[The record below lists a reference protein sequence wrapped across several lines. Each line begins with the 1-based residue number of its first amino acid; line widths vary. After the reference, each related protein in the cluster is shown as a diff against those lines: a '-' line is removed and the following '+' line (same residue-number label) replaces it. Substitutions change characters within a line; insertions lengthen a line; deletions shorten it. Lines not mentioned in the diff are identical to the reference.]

1 MDQRPRVLALNTNV
15 MSILKTAMSR
25 RKPFRKIRPGKSTH
39 FSPKTGQLAGPP
51 GGQGGGPGGSFW
63 IYGHHPVTAALRNP
77 KRKIRRLLVTSAA
90 EAEFLGSI
98 TLPAALSRERIDG
111 TALANLL
118 PAGAVHQGLAALVD
132 PLPMVDLPELL
143 EDIPEGPAHLL
154 VLDQVTDPQNVGAVL
169 RSASAFGASGLILTE
184 RHAAPESGA
193 LAKAA
198 SGALDHLPMVRVVN
212 LARAIE
218 AIKQA
223 GFWCMGLAGEA
234 DKTLAEAKPSGR
246 IALVLG
252 AEGTGLRRLTR
263 EHCDQLL
270 RLPTGGAIDQLNVSN
285 AAAVALYELVRDRTA
300 R

>member
-1 MDQRPRVLALNTNV
+1 VLALNTNV
-15 MSILKTAMSR
+15 VSILKTAMSR
-25 RKPFRKIRPGKSTH
+25 RKPFRKIHPGKSTH
-39 FSPKTGQLAGPP
+39 SGPKTGQLDRHP
-51 GGQGGGPGGSFW
+51 GDQGGGPGGSFW

-77 KRKIRRLLVTSAA
+77 KRKIRRLLASPLSET
-90 EAEFLGSI
+90 EFLGPLN
-98 TLPAALSRERIDG
+98 LPTSLVRERIEPA
-111 TALANLL
+111 ALANLL

-154 VLDQVTDPQNVGAVL
+154 VLDQVTDPHNVGAIL
-169 RSASAFGASGLILTE
+169 RSASAFGAVGLILTE

-218 AIKQA
+218 GIKQA
-223 GFWCMGLAGEA
+223 GFWCLGLAGEA
-234 DKTLAEAKPSGR
+234 DKTLAEANPSGR

-252 AEGTGLRRLTR
+252 AEGTGMRRLTR

-285 AAAVALYELVRDRTA
+285 AAAVALYELVRNRTA